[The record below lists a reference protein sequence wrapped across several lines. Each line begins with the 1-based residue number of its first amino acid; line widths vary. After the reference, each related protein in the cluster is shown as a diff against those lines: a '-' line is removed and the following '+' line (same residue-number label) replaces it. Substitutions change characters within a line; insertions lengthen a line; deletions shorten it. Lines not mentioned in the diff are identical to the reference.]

1 MGVLNFELC
10 NMWNIF
16 VIWCRGSC
24 WLRRHRVHIVNDY
37 ADMDKTTQ
45 TLYENFEG
53 FWQILKEQSDKK
65 SYLGA

>member
-1 MGVLNFELC
+1 MGT
-10 NMWNIF
+10 
-16 VIWCRGSC
+16 WCRGSC

-45 TLYENFEG
+45 KLYENFEG

>member
-1 MGVLNFELC
+1 
-10 NMWNIF
+10 
-16 VIWCRGSC
+16 
-24 WLRRHRVHIVNDY
+24 
-37 ADMDKTTQ
+37 MDKTTQ